1 MLPRYEYV
9 AKSRGVCFVRPL
21 VGSGICESGDLILIG
36 LEVRRTHLVPGR
48 RYAIFRSEGLSLPS
62 LAGPT

>member
-9 AKSRGVCFVRPL
+9 AKSRGVCSVRPL
-21 VGSGICESGDLILIG
+21 VGPGICESGDLILIG
-36 LEVRRTHLVPGR
+36 LEVHLVPGR